1 MNEQQLKTPGA
12 LQAIVNAL
20 RNVAGM
26 QPQQTPGRAMQV
38 APGRDIQIR
47 AAEAGMTPEEYLR
60 AQQMQQQ
67 MPR

>member
-20 RNVAGM
+20 RNAAGM

-38 APGRDIQIR
+38 GPGRDIQIK
-47 AAEAGMTPEEYLR
+47 AAEMGMTPEEYLR
-60 AQQMQQQ
+60 VQQMQQQ

>member
-1 MNEQQLKTPGA
+1 VNQQELKTPGA

-38 APGRDIQIR
+38 GPGRDTQIR
-47 AAEAGMTPEEYLR
+47 AAEMGMSPEEYIR
-60 AQQMQQQ
+60 AQQAQQQ
-67 MPR
+67 LLR